1 MVKKIIYFLWKLKI
15 RTYLCEKIKH
25 MKYFFFLLTFLLVSC
40 VTTRVKIVDGD
51 VVESQ
56 KIFRFTQKTDTV
68 YYRTLSNGEIV
79 TEKEYD
85 KRWERAVD
93 RAMKKIEKQNKN

>member
-1 MVKKIIYFLWKLKI
+1 
-15 RTYLCEKIKH
+15 
-25 MKYFFFLLTFLLVSC
+25 MKYFFIAFISFFISC
-40 VTTRVKIVDGD
+40 TTTRVKIVDGD
-51 VVESQ
+51 IVGSQ
-56 KIFRFTQKTDTV
+56 KIFTFTQKPDTV
-68 YYRTLSNGEIV
+68 YYRTLSDGEIV